1 MQLLAVS
8 HEEAQARWE
17 SLERESAEKA
27 ASELAQ
33 VRGACSSELE
43 AAKSAA
49 EAEARQALERAAA
62 EAREEIGKVVEEQG
76 AAARIQSQFRRK
88 QSRRSMS
95 QMISAQ
101 RAHVTSAREQ
111 GAAANQD
118 LVEALAR
125 EQTEAQ
131 ELRKSLEAHLAASV
145 IQSSFRRYRG
155 RKYMR
160 MAARTYHDLLKVH
173 SESAENTLL
182 HAVATV
188 REEMTAA
195 LDQSKD
201 EMAAAA
207 SSVLWRERNRDFDR
221 SGRSPSAAG
230 STLVAGISPSM
241 GASPKE
247 VRVHELLLREAK
259 AQEQLAIAE
268 AIAEEQAVQLSA
280 CLKHVADFTEA
291 TDRQLVQQAAAAT
304 IQGHWHR
311 RRGRQNVMSV
321 MEALKSG
328 RVSAVEERMPQ
339 PAAAPIQRETEA
351 LQSEL
356 LALRAETDD
365 EIARLQVAHRRERE
379 RLQQQLKDAEKTT
392 QPAGESSDGLAT

>member
-1 MQLLAVS
+1 
-8 HEEAQARWE
+8 
-17 SLERESAEKA
+17 
-27 ASELAQ
+27 
-33 VRGACSSELE
+33 
-43 AAKSAA
+43 
-49 EAEARQALERAAA
+49 
-62 EAREEIGKVVEEQG
+62 
-76 AAARIQSQFRRK
+76 
-88 QSRRSMS
+88 
-95 QMISAQ
+95 
-101 RAHVTSAREQ
+101 
-111 GAAANQD
+111 
-118 LVEALAR
+118 
-125 EQTEAQ
+125 
-131 ELRKSLEAHLAASV
+131 
-145 IQSSFRRYRG
+145 
-155 RKYMR
+155 
-160 MAARTYHDLLKVH
+160 
-173 SESAENTLL
+173 
-182 HAVATV
+182 
-188 REEMTAA
+188 
-195 LDQSKD
+195 
-201 EMAAAA
+201 
-207 SSVLWRERNRDFDR
+207 
-221 SGRSPSAAG
+221 
-230 STLVAGISPSM
+230 M

-311 RRGRQNVMSV
+311 RRGRQNVISV

-379 RLQQQLKDAEKTT
+379 RLQQQLKDAEETT
-392 QPAGESSDGLAT
+392 QPAGESSDGLATQAEELTRLKSEHQAELDELVQVLDGERAKVQRMERDAMDFKEKYDSYVASHAEELQREQAASADEIRRVTAEQQQRAAQEVESLRQEHAAALISMAQPEQDGVSDQAERLARELAEERAKTQRLEEAQRMLEAAHSQEIERLEKEHGTKDCENPLRSQPAPRPFGAPGGGVPGQWSHAVD